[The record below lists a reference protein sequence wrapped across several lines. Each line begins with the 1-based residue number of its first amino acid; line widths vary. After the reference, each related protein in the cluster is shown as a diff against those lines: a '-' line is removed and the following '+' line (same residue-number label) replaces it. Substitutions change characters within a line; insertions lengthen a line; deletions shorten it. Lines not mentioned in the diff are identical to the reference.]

1 MNEKER
7 LIKQIET
14 TKKAIKDLDDHINKI
29 NELLSHYDDVSIDEL
44 PMEFQNS
51 IMDLMKTK
59 TQLIRQRLSGQD
71 LVTKC
76 ELLLKIGE
84 QF

>member
-7 LIKQIET
+7 LIKQIEK

-44 PMEFQNS
+44 PTEFQNS

-59 TQLIRQRLSGQD
+59 TRLIQQRLSGQT

>member
-7 LIKQIET
+7 LIKQIEK

-44 PMEFQNS
+44 PTEFQNS

-59 TQLIRQRLSGQD
+59 TQLIQQRLSGQA
-71 LVTKC
+71 LVKRC
-76 ELLLKIGE
+76 EMLLKIGE

>member
-7 LIKQIET
+7 LIKQIEK
-14 TKKAIKDLDDHINKI
+14 TKKVIKDLDDHINKI
-29 NELLSHYDDVSIDEL
+29 NELLNHYNDVSIDEL

-59 TQLIRQRLSGQD
+59 TRLIQQRLSGQA
-71 LVTKC
+71 LVTTC

>member
-7 LIKQIET
+7 LINQIEN

-59 TQLIRQRLSGQD
+59 TQLIRQRLSGQA

>member
-7 LIKQIET
+7 LIKQIEK

-44 PMEFQNS
+44 PTEFQNS

-59 TQLIRQRLSGQD
+59 TRLIQQRLSGQA